1 MRIVS
6 GYRRDNPDSKV
17 FIVVDGEALHAFRQA
32 EAVAGAASCYL
43 HLSSPLDDCD
53 VPAEAMGHLFKSE
66 TELLAAV
73 PELVSLWKPWLGPR
87 VRPLQVGRYA
97 LLPE

>member
-53 VPAEAMGHLFKSE
+53 VPAEAMGHLFRIRDGAARRGARIGQFVEAMASAQ
-66 TELLAAV
+66 ELDLY
-73 PELVSLWKPWLGPR
+73 R
-87 VRPLQVGRYA
+87 
-97 LLPE
+97 